1 MWRGLLSIAGMNPSH
16 RLSDA
21 ARGRSALGC
30 DRPGADRFRLFLL
43 LLAVLFVPGQTPLH
57 SQVATERYVSEY
69 ESSPLKDQY
78 FAVKAQEAARA
89 EQEKFRKRIAIPDVV
104 ADDIPT
110 LAALEAA
117 QELKTAPRAAAASS
131 WLRGGL
137 LLGVFVL
144 GGILFARRL
153 FPEAVEQL
161 KDRLAPWEPM
171 RSGHG
176 AGGAEVR
183 VESQAFAEFVAA
195 FRTGPAGRAALPL
208 EDFFTSWPRVLADL
222 RKQLQQAVQAAEG
235 GARRRFLHDL
245 GRELRRLKG
254 ETGLPELL
262 PVWQM
267 VCALEGLIRQ
277 LADKVNEVTPSTL
290 RTVSGAVDLLAE
302 LCQPGLEAQLLSR
315 RPVRLLAVDDDP
327 ICRHA
332 IAFALKRAL
341 HAPDL
346 APDGEA
352 GLALAREQAYD
363 VIFLDVEMPG
373 MDGFEVCT
381 QIHQTP
387 PNRTTPVVFVTGQSD
402 FEARVQSTLS
412 GGCDLIAKP
421 FLTFEL
427 AVKALTLTMRNR
439 LRQSERNE
447 NAVPVVPARAMET
460 VRGRANQSGGRQLP
474 ERVSPDVPA
483 LPLITSLDQLAPAIT
498 PDVEEIAT
506 EFLTR
511 APEHLSWVN
520 ELLQSALTVTDEA
533 AWLPMLSDVYLR
545 LHSFTPDA
553 KFAKGHPAMQLS
565 SALEKLL
572 RKLLQNPAPPSKA
585 TMVTVTSA
593 VELLRDLCAPGTP
606 QGAAGAPLR
615 LLVVDDDP
623 VARRA
628 LTGALQT
635 MFEKPATAENGEVA
649 LARAAE
655 RTFDAI
661 FLDVQ
666 MPGMDGFEVFARLR
680 SEGRNTETPIVFVSG
695 RNDLGPVAEIS
706 ARGDCDIIAK
716 PFLPAELLVKSL
728 TLMLRRHR
736 AQLASVA

>member
-1 MWRGLLSIAGMNPSH
+1 MGAELTPRDLYTAEHERSPQVDQFYTEKFRGT
-16 RLSDA
+16 
-21 ARGRSALGC
+21 ARE
-30 DRPGADRFRLFLL
+30 
-43 LLAVLFVPGQTPLH
+43 Q
-57 SQVATERYVSEY
+57 
-69 ESSPLKDQY
+69 
-78 FAVKAQEAARA
+78 
-89 EQEKFRKRIAIPDVV
+89 QEKFRPRIAIPDAG

-117 QELKTAPRAAAASS
+117 QELKAAPRAAASPY
-131 WLRGGL
+131 WFRGGL
-137 LLGVFVL
+137 ILGVFVL
-144 GGILFARRL
+144 GGILLARRL

-161 KDRLAPWEPM
+161 KDRLAPWDPL
-171 RSGHG
+171 RRGHG
-176 AGGAEVR
+176 TGGVDVR

-195 FRTGPAGRAALPL
+195 FRTGPARAENEPALPPL
-208 EDFFTSWPRVLADL
+208 EEFLASWPRLLADL
-222 RKQLQQAVQAAEG
+222 RKQLQQVAQSADTRT
-235 GARRRFLHDL
+235 RRRFLRDL
-245 GRELRRLKG
+245 GRELRSVKG
-254 ETGLPELL
+254 ATGMPELL
-262 PVWQM
+262 PVWQV

-302 LCQPGLEAQLLSR
+302 LCQPGLDAQLLTR

-332 IAFALKRAL
+332 IAYALKRAL
-341 HAPDL
+341 HTPDL

-352 GLALAREQAYD
+352 GLALAREQPYD

-381 QIHQTP
+381 QIHQTT
-387 PNRTTPVVFVTGQSD
+387 PNCTTPVVFVTGHSD

-427 AVKALTLTMRNR
+427 AVKALTLTMQNR
-439 LRQSERNE
+439 LRQSDRNK
-447 NAVPVVPARAMET
+447 NATPVVPARATET

-483 LPLITSLDQLAPAIT
+483 LPLITSPDQLAPAIT

-553 KFAKGHPAMQLS
+553 KFVKGHPAMQLS

-585 TMVTVTSA
+585 TMMTVTSA
-593 VELLRDLCAPGTP
+593 VELLRDLCATATP

-695 RNDLGPVAEIS
+695 RNDLGPVAELS
-706 ARGDCDIIAK
+706 TRGDCDIIAK

>member
-1 MWRGLLSIAGMNPSH
+1 MKLGFCLLVTLLASWASPICSQVPPPDLYTAEHERSPRVDQFYTEKFRG
-16 RLSDA
+16 A
-21 ARGRSALGC
+21 ARE
-30 DRPGADRFRLFLL
+30 
-43 LLAVLFVPGQTPLH
+43 Q
-57 SQVATERYVSEY
+57 
-69 ESSPLKDQY
+69 
-78 FAVKAQEAARA
+78 
-89 EQEKFRKRIAIPDVV
+89 QEKFRPRIAIPDAN
-104 ADDIPT
+104 ADEVPT

-117 QELKTAPRAAAASS
+117 QEQEQGGVSRAPAAGSS
-131 WLRGGL
+131 WRGWGV
-137 LLGVFVL
+137 LGVMML
-144 GGILFARRL
+144 GGILLVLRC
-153 FPEAVEQL
+153 FPTAVAPLLE
-161 KDRLAPWEPM
+161 RFAPWEPL
-171 RSGHG
+171 RRGTA
-176 AGGAEVR
+176 AGEAEVR
-183 VESQAFAEFVAA
+183 IESLAFAEFIAA
-195 FRTGPAGRAALPL
+195 FRTGPAGGAEQRTALPL
-208 EDFFTSWPRVLADL
+208 EEFFTSWPRVLADL
-222 RKQLQQAVQAAEG
+222 RKQLQQAVQAAENG
-235 GARRRFLHDL
+235 SRRRFLHDL

-302 LCQPGLEAQLLSR
+302 LCQPGLDAQLLTR

-346 APDGEA
+346 ASDGEA
-352 GLALAREQAYD
+352 GLALAQEQAYD

-373 MDGFEVCT
+373 LDGFEVCT
-381 QIHQTP
+381 QIHQTAL
-387 PNRTTPVVFVTGQSD
+387 NRATPVVFVTGQSD

-427 AVKALTLTMRNR
+427 AVKALTLTMQNR

-447 NAVPVVPARAMET
+447 SAAPVVPARATET
-460 VRGRANQSGGRQLP
+460 VRGRANQSGGRQFP
-474 ERVSPDVPA
+474 ERVETDVPA
-483 LPLITSLDQLAPAIT
+483 VPLITSLEALAPAIT
-498 PDVEEIAT
+498 PDAEEIAT

-585 TMVTVTSA
+585 TMVTVTAA
-593 VELLRDLCAPGTP
+593 VELLRDLCATAPP
-606 QGAAGAPLR
+606 QGPTGAPLR

-695 RNDLGPVAEIS
+695 RNDLGTVAELS
-706 ARGDCDIIAK
+706 TRGDCDIISK

-736 AQLASVA
+736 ATLAGVA